1 MSVTTPSIGSGA
13 PAASDHHAVRYLGLC
28 VSSATIPTIVM
39 KTLGAP
45 HRDCECG
52 EESQK
57 LSVEDVTSAV
67 RHCNRVSVL
76 PSLCTFS
83 EFWSEVENSLH
94 GATTTPHFR

>member
-13 PAASDHHAVRYLGLC
+13 PAASDHNAVRYLGPC
-28 VSSATIPTIVM
+28 ASYATIPTIVM

-57 LSVEDVTSAV
+57 LPVEDATSAV
-67 RHCNRVSVL
+67 RHCNRQPVL
-76 PSLCTFS
+76 CRRSKICYMARPIFDDCSLVTG
-83 EFWSEVENSLH
+83 E
-94 GATTTPHFR
+94 A